1 MHDDGVGIGELR
13 DLPGQPIGDQRRLV
27 PVRAVDDLRRAASAR
42 IGAELLDLL
51 GALGGLLLD
60 RGGHQLLDRGDQVV
74 ESVADIG
81 DQRHLGEHDIAHAPV
96 VDAHVDEL
104 RTARHDRARAVVLE
118 LVADVDD
125 DVEALRIGQRVEV
138 AAGEIAD
145 PERMAFR
152 EVGVELAH
160 LRHRHAEQ
168 LGELHRLGGGLGLVD
183 LVADHHQ
190 RHPGLDQELG
200 GALRRRRGWAARACA
215 DRTDPAG

>member
-1 MHDDGVGIGELR
+1 MLQWSMRMSMNFGPRGTIGF
-13 DLPGQPIGDQRRLV
+13 G
-27 PVRAVDDLRRAASAR
+27 
-42 IGAELLDLL
+42 
-51 GALGGLLLD
+51 
-60 RGGHQLLDRGDQVV
+60 
-74 ESVADIG
+74 
-81 DQRHLGEHDIAHAPV
+81 
-96 VDAHVDEL
+96 
-104 RTARHDRARAVVLE
+104 AVVLE

-125 DVEALRIGQRVEV
+125 DVDALRIGQRVEV

-168 LGELHRLGGGLGLVD
+168 LGELHRLGGGLRLVD

-200 GALRRRRGWAARACA
+200 GALHVVRVRPHPHARIELILRDDLGA
-215 DRTDPAG
+215 